1 MEPLLIQGNIV
12 LVAPNHRPG
21 IVSKDWLNENDILK
35 EVPTNFVH
43 HQNFSLV
50 DTTNFS
56 INVVQQR
63 VTITTRNSDQG
74 ILRRL
79 QTIAKRYIKALPN
92 VSYNAI
98 GLNSVWRI
106 LPTDPDLLKST
117 FVADKAKFNEIFH
130 DEAKYD
136 IGGIVRYKYDNSF
149 WAQLTITPQEND
161 QINADYNYH
170 SDITNSDQLSE
181 SISRFVEAI
190 QHARKITIKL
200 LGD

>member
-1 MEPLLIQGNIV
+1 MELVLTQGNVV
-12 LVAPNHRPG
+12 LVAPNHRPD
-21 IVSKDWLNENDILK
+21 IVSNEWLNQNNILT
-35 EVPTNFVH
+35 EAPINFVH
-43 HQNFSLV
+43 HQNLSLV

-63 VTITTRNSDQG
+63 LTITAKNSSQD

-79 QTIAKRYIKALPN
+79 QTIAKRYVKALPN

-106 LPTDPDLLKST
+106 LPTNPDLLKSI
-117 FVADKAKFNEIFH
+117 FVADKEQFNTAFR
-130 DEAKYD
+130 DEANYD
-136 IGGIVRYKYDNSF
+136 VGGIVRYKYDSF
-149 WAQLTITPQEND
+149 RVQLTITPQENN

-190 QHARKITIKL
+190 QHAHKITIKL
-200 LGD
+200 LGE

>member
-1 MEPLLIQGNIV
+1 MEPILLQGNIV
-12 LVAPNHRPG
+12 LVAPNHRPD
-21 IVSKDWLNENDILK
+21 IVSKEWLSQNNILK
-35 EVPTNFVH
+35 EAPINFVH

-56 INVVQQR
+56 INVIQQR
-63 VTITTRNSDQG
+63 VTITARSSNQD

-79 QTIAKRYIKALPN
+79 QTIAKRYIKAVSN

-106 LPTDPDLLKST
+106 RPSNPDLLKST
-117 FVADKAKFNEIFH
+117 FVTDRAKFNRAFH
-130 DEAKYD
+130 DETKYD
-136 IGGIVRYKYDNSF
+136 IGGIVRYNYDSF
-149 WAQLTITPQEND
+149 RVQLTTTPQDNN

-170 SDITNSDQLSE
+170 LDITNSDQLGD

-190 QHARKITIKL
+190 QHARKITITL
-200 LGD
+200 LGE

>member
-1 MEPLLIQGNIV
+1 MELMLIQGNIV
-12 LVAPNHRPG
+12 LVAPNHRPD
-21 IVSKDWLNENDILK
+21 IVSKEWLNQNNILN
-35 EVPTNFVH
+35 EAPINFVH
-43 HQNFSLV
+43 HQNLSLV

-63 VTITTRNSDQG
+63 VTITARNSDQAM
-74 ILRRL
+74 LRRL
-79 QTIAKRYIKALPN
+79 QTMAKRYIKALPN

-117 FVADKAKFNEIFH
+117 FVADKAKFNNAFH

-136 IGGIVRYKYDNSF
+136 IGGIVRYKYDPF
-149 WAQLTITPQEND
+149 RVQLTITPQENK

-190 QHARKITIKL
+190 QHAHKITIKL
-200 LGD
+200 LGE

>member
-1 MEPLLIQGNIV
+1 MELVFTQGNVV
-12 LVAPNHRPG
+12 LVAPNHRPD
-21 IVSKDWLNENDILK
+21 IVSNEWLNQNNILT
-35 EVPTNFVH
+35 EAPINFVH
-43 HQNFSLV
+43 HQNLSLV

-63 VTITTRNSDQG
+63 LTITAKNYSQD

-79 QTIAKRYIKALPN
+79 QTIAKRYVKALPN

-106 LPTDPDLLKST
+106 LPTNPDLLKSI
-117 FVADKAKFNEIFH
+117 FVADKEQFNTAFR
-130 DEAKYD
+130 DEANYD
-136 IGGIVRYKYDNSF
+136 VGGIVRYKYDSF
-149 WAQLTITPQEND
+149 RVQLTITPQENN

-190 QHARKITIKL
+190 QHAHKITIKL
-200 LGD
+200 LGE